1 MVVTSQVLPAVRVM
15 VARDLIQVYEL
26 KPTTVASKMGVTP
39 AAVTQYVSG
48 VRGGKTVHILSK
60 SKRVKRLLEKLVQ
73 EVLRTQV
80 DQCAVI
86 ALLCEVCRVARE
98 ERMLC
103 QMCDISAAAG
113 GEGECNICSRLRC
126 WDTSVPTSEH

>member
-103 QMCDISAAAG
+103 QMCDISAVAG
-113 GEGECNICSRLRC
+113 GEGECNICSRLKC
-126 WDTSVPTSEH
+126 WDTSVPRSEH